1 MNEIIFKKNE
11 LLELKEIKLTEKQ
24 KLELIEN
31 KNQNLKNL
39 GRVEFGESIL
49 KKIINKF
56 IDSPYIDEDDIVFE
70 LSELTNIFYLY
81 RSEINNLSDDEI
93 IEYMKE
99 SFNEIYNGS
108 LELLETLGLERLKNG
123 NWIYNW

>member
-39 GRVEFGESIL
+39 GRVEFGESTL
-49 KKIINKF
+49 KELINKF

-108 LELLETLGLERLKNG
+108 LELLETLGQERLKNG
-123 NWIYNW
+123 N

>member
-49 KKIINKF
+49 KKLINKF

-123 NWIYNW
+123 N

>member
-11 LLELKEIKLTEKQ
+11 LLELKEIKLTKKQ

-39 GRVEFGESIL
+39 GRVEFGKSTL
-49 KKIINKF
+49 KKLINKF

-123 NWIYNW
+123 N

>member
-49 KKIINKF
+49 KKIIKKF

-81 RSEINNLSDDEI
+81 RSEINKLSDDEI

-123 NWIYNW
+123 N

>member
-11 LLELKEIKLTEKQ
+11 LLELKGIKLTEKQ

-39 GRVEFGESIL
+39 GRVEFGESTL
-49 KKIINKF
+49 KKLINKF

-108 LELLETLGLERLKNG
+108 LELFETLGLERLKNG
-123 NWIYNW
+123 N

>member
-11 LLELKEIKLTEKQ
+11 LLELKEINLTEKQ

-39 GRVEFGESIL
+39 GRVEFGESTL

-123 NWIYNW
+123 N

>member
-39 GRVEFGESIL
+39 GRVEFGESTL

-108 LELLETLGLERLKNG
+108 LELLETPGLERLKNG
-123 NWIYNW
+123 N

>member
-39 GRVEFGESIL
+39 GRVEFGESTL

-123 NWIYNW
+123 N

>member
-123 NWIYNW
+123 N

>member
-11 LLELKEIKLTEKQ
+11 LLELKGIKLTEKQ

-39 GRVEFGESIL
+39 GRVEFGESTL
-49 KKIINKF
+49 KKLINKF

-123 NWIYNW
+123 N